1 MILRVTSGIRKGA
14 SLYCGQGLA
23 VRPTTDKV
31 KQSIFN
37 IIQFSV
43 AGRKVLDLFAG
54 SGALGIESLS
64 RNSDF
69 CVFVDT
75 NVEAVKKNTVQLG
88 FGEKCEIVKND
99 YLYFLNNTQR
109 RFSLVFLD
117 PPYNKG
123 YIDIVLEKLNEKN
136 LLEDNAIIAAEC
148 DFNEEVK
155 IPKCY
160 DVRKETVYGR
170 VKVIISDYRKPKRE
184 RALPVKLSR

>member
-1 MILRVTSGIRKGA
+1 LRVTSGIKKGA
-14 SLYCGQGLA
+14 GLYCAAGSA

-43 AGRKVLDLFAG
+43 AGKKVLDLFAG

-75 NVEAVKKNTVQLG
+75 DVETVKKNVNKLG
-88 FGEKCEIVKND
+88 FSEKCEIAKKD
-99 YLYFLNNTQR
+99 YLSFLNTARYQ
-109 RFSLVFLD
+109 FSLVFLD

-123 YIDIVLEKLNEKN
+123 YINTVLEKLNEKN
-136 LLEDNAIIAAEC
+136 LLLDSAIIAAEC
-148 DFNEEVK
+148 DSSEEVK
-155 IPKCY
+155 IPECY
-160 DVRKETVYGR
+160 DVRKTVTYGR
-170 VKVIISDYRKPKRE
+170 VKIIILDYRK
-184 RALPVKLSR
+184 